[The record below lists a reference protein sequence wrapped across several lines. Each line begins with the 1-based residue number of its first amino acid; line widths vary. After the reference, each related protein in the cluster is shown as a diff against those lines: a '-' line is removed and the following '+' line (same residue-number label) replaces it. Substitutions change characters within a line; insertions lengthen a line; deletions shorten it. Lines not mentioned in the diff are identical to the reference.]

1 MTAREVMTAAVIT
14 AAAAAPAREVAEL
27 MRSHNVGAIVLV
39 DGAGTPAG
47 LITDRDL
54 AVRVVAAGADP
65 DSPAAAHASA
75 PVITAPADIEVEA
88 AADLMAAHGI
98 RRLPLL
104 DGGRL
109 AGIVTLHDLA
119 VRTGEMELAH
129 RMTTTVMRASLPD
142 FYFFTRGG

>member
-14 AAAAAPAREVAEL
+14 ASAAAPAREAAEL
-27 MRSHNVGAIVLV
+27 MR
-39 DGAGTPAG
+39 G

-65 DSPAAAHASA
+65 DSPASAHASA

-104 DGGRL
+104 DRDRL

-129 RMTTTVMRASLPD
+129 RMTTTVMRAALPD